1 MFKKVKQEDHILLLS
16 GEEGLKCFNSWT
28 LTDLTDTKRN
38 DPDHI
43 WRKFDQQ
50 IEPMHNFFVSPVC
63 TFKVTDNKMVSQ
75 WTTLSQD

>member
-1 MFKKVKQEDHILLLS
+1 MNTRVDMAECMPHMDFSKTNVKKAKQVDHILLLS

-28 LTDLTDTKRN
+28 LTDTERN

-50 IEPMHNFFVSPVC
+50 IEP
-63 TFKVTDNKMVSQ
+63 
-75 WTTLSQD
+75 